1 LGLLDLG
8 VFEGTLLF
16 GGANLGD
23 LLEVEVDSYTCKGVN
38 FGLESV
44 GDDDDFIA

>member
-1 LGLLDLG
+1 MGLLDLG

-23 LLEVEVDSYTCKGVN
+23 LLEVEVDSDKGVN

>member
-1 LGLLDLG
+1 MGLLDLG

-23 LLEVEVDSYTCKGVN
+23 LLKVEVDSYKGVN